1 VKIGGKRDGDQM
13 QITKRRLRQI
23 IKEEVERI
31 ENTSNENST
40 LIQEIVSII
49 QTYKKNELTQL
60 HEILKRKK

>member
-1 VKIGGKRDGDQM
+1 MKIGGKRDGDQM

>member
-1 VKIGGKRDGDQM
+1 M